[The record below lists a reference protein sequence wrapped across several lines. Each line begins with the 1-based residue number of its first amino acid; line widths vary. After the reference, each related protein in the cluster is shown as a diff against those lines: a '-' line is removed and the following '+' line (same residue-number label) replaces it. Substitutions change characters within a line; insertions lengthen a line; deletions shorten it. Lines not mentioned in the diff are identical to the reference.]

1 MIVLDTNVISELMR
15 ANPDTAVFNWVA
27 SQPRAALYTTHI
39 NEAEILYGIHALPA
53 GRRRD
58 ALLMAATAIF
68 GDEFA
73 GRVLSFNGPAARRYA
88 EIVNS
93 RRANGRPIETFDALI
108 AAIAS
113 AANAALATRDIGG
126 FDNCGLTLINPWQ
139 LPVQKR

>member
-27 SQPRAALYTTHI
+27 SQARATLYTTHI
-39 NEAEILYGIHALPA
+39 NEAEIFYGIHALPD

-58 ALLMAATAIF
+58 GLSIAATAIF
-68 GDEFA
+68 EEEFA

-93 RRANGRPIETFDALI
+93 RRAKGRPIETFDALI

>member
-15 ANPDTAVFNWVA
+15 ANPDPAVFNWVA

-39 NEAEILYGIHALPA
+39 NEAEIFYGIHALPA

-58 ALLMAATAIF
+58 ALSMAATAIF
-68 GDEFA
+68 GEDFA

-113 AANAALATRDIGG
+113 AANAAVATRDTGG
-126 FDNCGLTLINPWQ
+126 FDGCGVTLINPWQ
-139 LPVQKR
+139 PPIQKP